1 MKVEGTYTF
10 QAPQER
16 VWEVLNSP
24 VHLQKALP
32 GCEKL
37 EEREPGKFDVFLKIG
52 ISAVKGSYKGNFEIA
67 DAEPPRR
74 TRLIGGGK
82 GLPGFVKG
90 EATIELSPSGEGTLI
105 SYTGDVQV
113 GGLLAGVGQRMI
125 GGVAKMMLE
134 HFFKNVEKILQP
146 EG

>member
-1 MKVEGTYTF
+1 MKIEGTYTF
-10 QAPQER
+10 PAPQER
-16 VWEVLNSP
+16 VWEVFNTP
-24 VHLQKALP
+24 KHLQEALP

-37 EEREPGKFDVFLKIG
+37 EEREPGKFDVYLKIG
-52 ISAVKGSYKGNFEIA
+52 IAAVKGSYKGKMEIA
-67 DAEPPRR
+67 DAEPPHR
-74 TRLIGGGK
+74 TRLIGEGK

-90 EATIELSPSGEGTLI
+90 EARIELTPQGQDTLV
-105 SYTGDVQV
+105 SYQGDVQV
-113 GGLLAGVGQRMI
+113 GGLLAGIGQRMI